1 MKPTSLISSL
11 AAIAAIPA
19 FAAPVAPAMAPAA
32 PAAEPAP
39 AVEAAPAAAP
49 VAEAPAEPLENP
61 DLGRWYVSPGVGF
74 WNLEG
79 DEPLKDAFYFT
90 IRVGYDYSEWWSF
103 EGSVVVAPTMKE
115 NLQGH
120 GWTDEDGVYRWHEQ
134 RQSKSKGDD
143 RYFDDTWGAMF
154 YFDAMFHFSKFDKVD
169 PYLIFGAGLTT
180 FGEDVMDE
188 SVCASFRA
196 GGGIMYHLG
205 DSWTLRLDTRIDLAG
220 YNTEFNHTVDVGFIY
235 RFGAAEIAKDP
246 EIAVVAPVDSDG
258 DGLTDEDEINI
269 HHTDPHNW
277 DSDGDGLSDGDEVR
291 IHKTNPLNPD
301 TDGDGLTDGDEVLKY
316 KTNPLDPDTDRD
328 GHLDGDE
335 VNTYKTNPL
344 DPDTDRDGLKDG
356 EEVVTYK
363 TNPLNPDTDGDGLLD
378 GDEVAKHRTDPLNP
392 DSDYDML
399 SDGYEVLKTKTNPLD
414 PDTDKG
420 GVRDG
425 HEVIYDQTDPLDP
438 SDDILFFELNINFDT
453 DKDVIKPEFFEQLD
467 KVAAVMLKNPGSTAV
482 VEGHADKR
490 QTSKRNYNIT
500 LSQKRAQSVSRYL
513 QNKGIGADRIKAIG
527 YGFDHPKAAN
537 DPVSGNLANRRVE
550 VYIDGVKTGKVNYVN
565 PGE

>member
-1 MKPTSLISSL
+1 MLL
-11 AAIAAIPA
+11 YLY
-19 FAAPVAPAMAPAA
+19 
-32 PAAEPAP
+32 
-39 AVEAAPAAAP
+39 AAAQ
-49 VAEAPAEPLENP
+49 APSEPLEDP
-61 DLGRWYVSPGVGF
+61 DLGRWYVSPGVGY

-79 DEPLKDAFYFT
+79 DEPLKDAFYLT

-103 EGSVVVAPTMKE
+103 EGSVVYAPKMDE
-115 NLQGH
+115 NLKGY
-120 GWTDEDGVYRWHEQ
+120 GWRDEDGVYRLHSR
-134 RQSKSKGDD
+134 RQSKSKGKW
-143 RYFDDTWGAMF
+143 YFDDTWGAMF
-154 YFDAMFHFSKFDKVD
+154 YFDAMFHFSKFDKFD

-188 SVCASFRA
+188 SVCASCRA
-196 GGGIMYHLG
+196 GGGIMYHL
-205 DSWTLRLDTRIDLAG
+205 DDAWTLRLDTRIDLAG

-246 EIAVVAPVDSDG
+246 VFAVVAPVDSDG
-258 DGLTDEDEINI
+258 DGLTDDEELRIG
-269 HHTDPHNW
+269 TDPHNW
-277 DSDGDGLSDGDEVR
+277 D
-291 IHKTNPLNPD
+291 
-301 TDGDGLTDGDEVLKY
+301 TDGDGL
-316 KTNPLDPDTDRD
+316 
-328 GHLDGDE
+328 LDGDE
-335 VNTYKTNPL
+335 VKTYKTNPL

-363 TNPLNPDTDGDGLLD
+363 TNPLDPDTDHDGLRD
-378 GDEVAKHRTDPLNP
+378 GDEVKTHLTDPLNP

-399 SDGYEVLKTKTNPLD
+399 SDGYEVLRTKTNPLD

-425 HEVIYDQTDPLDP
+425 HEVIYDKTDPLDP

-467 KVAAVMLKNPGSTAV
+467 KVADVMLRNPGSTAV
-482 VEGHADKR
+482 VEGHADQR
-490 QTSKRNYNIT
+490 RTSKRNYNIT

-513 QNKGIGADRIKAIG
+513 QQKGIGADRIKAIG
-527 YGFDHPKAAN
+527 YGFDHPKAAT

-565 PGE
+565 PGN